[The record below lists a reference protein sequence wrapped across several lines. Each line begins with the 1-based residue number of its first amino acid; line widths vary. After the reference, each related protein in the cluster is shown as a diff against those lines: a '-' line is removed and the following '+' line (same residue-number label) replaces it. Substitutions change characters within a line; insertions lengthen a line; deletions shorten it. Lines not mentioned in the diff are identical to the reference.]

1 LASNLIYISY
11 AHSKKVVDMYLEEAF
26 QVYSKIALGNKNNEL
41 SRMLEGPICH
51 SGFSRLT

>member
-1 LASNLIYISY
+1 
-11 AHSKKVVDMYLEEAF
+11 MYLEEAF